1 MPRTIGALL
10 TGEGET
16 PMSIPIP
23 AVWQRLATAVVFIP
37 IFVWVVA
44 AAPAAVFYALV
55 VAVGGAASW
64 ELLRMFERAGHR
76 TLGPI
81 GVAATITTIG
91 GFIVSDRGPLIA
103 FTLAA
108 FVVLSVPIFMR
119 GELATAPALTAVLS
133 MTYIGWLLGHAI
145 VLRQLPDG
153 AWLVLFAVGA
163 TWAGESAAY
172 AAGNAV
178 GRHPL
183 APRVS
188 PRKTVEGAAAQVVV
202 SVLAAMLLRAWLV
215 PYWSVL
221 QASLAGLL
229 LGVVGQVGDLAESVI
244 KRSLNTKDTGGLI
257 PGHGGVLDRLDSLL
271 FNVPALVYYVTLLE
285 ISA

>member
-119 GELATAPALTAVLS
+119 GELATEPALTAVLS

-153 AWLVLFAVGA
+153 AWL
-163 TWAGESAAY
+163 
-172 AAGNAV
+172 

>member
-1 MPRTIGALL
+1 M
-10 TGEGET
+10 
-16 PMSIPIP
+16 
-23 AVWQRLATAVVFIP
+23 
-37 IFVWVVA
+37 
-44 AAPAAVFYALV
+44 
-55 VAVGGAASW
+55 
-64 ELLRMFERAGHR
+64 
-76 TLGPI
+76 
-81 GVAATITTIG
+81 
-91 GFIVSDRGPLIA
+91 
-103 FTLAA
+103 
-108 FVVLSVPIFMR
+108 
-119 GELATAPALTAVLS
+119 
-133 MTYIGWLLGHAI
+133 
-145 VLRQLPDG
+145 
-153 AWLVLFAVGA
+153 
-163 TWAGESAAY
+163 
-172 AAGNAV
+172 
-178 GRHPL
+178 
-183 APRVS
+183 S